1 MRATD
6 RGNRIDRATQFWVR
20 ATGRRVSFERD
31 PWLLGP
37 MGELQI
43 IADDWVKREAERR
56 NAAVV
61 DGVGLLGDIKLLG
74 GDTFDALDLA
84 EPVVSFYENTTIW
97 NMEVS
102 HRWFLIAWPVGWLI
116 SKLFTQR
123 LQQLNF
129 PITSSD
135 RAHPIESKVLS
146 LLANDGQEVGV
157 AWMRTMPST
166 GQYVYSGWY
175 GIATL
180 PSSDRPHLRV
190 VFPLPNGSLIVFLRP
205 ETGPSG
211 GLVLVSPLGEFGDP
225 GAYLVVAGP
234 DEKSG
239 WARRVPIAERF
250 DIGATGESELYTDH
264 SIRLWRV
271 PIIRF
276 SYRLRPN
283 GRAT

>member
-1 MRATD
+1 MRAAD
-6 RGNRIDRATQFWVR
+6 RGNHIDRATQFWVR
-20 ATGRRVSFERD
+20 ASGRRVSFERD

-37 MGELQI
+37 VGDPQI
-43 IADDWVKREAERR
+43 IADDWVEREAERR
-56 NAAVV
+56 NAEVV
-61 DGVGLLGDIKLLG
+61 DGVGLLGDIKLLE
-74 GDTFDALDLA
+74 GDTFDAFQLA
-84 EPVVSFYENTTIW
+84 ESVVSFYENTTIW
-97 NMEVS
+97 SMEVS
-102 HRWFLIAWPVGWLI
+102 HRWSLVAWPVGWLV

-129 PITSSD
+129 PIRSSN
-135 RAHPIESKVLS
+135 RVHPIESKVVS
-146 LLANDGQEVGV
+146 LRAGDGEELGV
-157 AWMRTMPST
+157 AWMRTLPKT

-175 GIATL
+175 GIGTL

-205 ETGPSG
+205 QSGPSG

-225 GAYLVVAGP
+225 GAYLVVGGP

-250 DIGATGESELYTDH
+250 DIGAAGESELYTDH
-264 SIRLWRV
+264 SIRLWGI

-276 SYRLRPN
+276 SYRLWAN
-283 GRAT
+283 GRAS